1 MLAVK
6 EASLLE
12 NKQTLESD
20 CRDRLQGHPFL
31 ASQKLNYF
39 RTDGCSSRIFPF

>member
-6 EASLLE
+6 EASLPE

-20 CRDRLQGHPFL
+20 CRDSLQGHPFL
-31 ASQKLNYF
+31 ASQRLNYF
-39 RTDGCSSRIFPF
+39 RTDGFSFRKFPV